1 MSIFLIR
8 VIRVIRGK
16 IHIMK
21 SMTGFGRGVVQET
34 EFAVTVELK
43 TVNNRFLDISLRLS
57 GEMQA
62 LESTIKRQIG
72 NRLSRGRVE
81 VNLTYERTTEIN
93 YELNRPMI
101 TGFLAAMR
109 EMQKE
114 FSLSGEPDL
123 NVIARLPNVLLPKK
137 DDLSEEFIVGVERA
151 LNAALDDLERM
162 RENEGEMLRNEL
174 NFRLSEIENRLPKIE
189 SESETVAE
197 EYRARLTKKISDFLA
212 KSDSQIE
219 IDQGRLAQE
228 VAFLADRSD
237 ISEEI
242 QRLKSHIEHFRQIM
256 SEEKEVGKRLDFLT
270 QELNREA
277 NTIASKTGNLAI
289 KENALA
295 IKSEI
300 EKIREQVQ
308 NVE

>member
-1 MSIFLIR
+1 
-8 VIRVIRGK
+8 
-16 IHIMK
+16 MK

-34 EFAVTVELK
+34 DFAVTVELK

-57 GEMQA
+57 GEMQS
-62 LESTIKRQIG
+62 LESIVKRQIG
-72 NRLSRGRVE
+72 NRLSRGRVD
-81 VNLTYERTTEIN
+81 VNLNYERTTEIN

-101 TGFLAAMR
+101 TGYLAAIKQ
-109 EMQKE
+109 MQSE

-137 DDLSEEFIVGVERA
+137 DNLSEEFIVGVEKA
-151 LNAALDDLERM
+151 LNTALEDLERM

-174 NFRLSEIENRLPKIE
+174 NFRLSEIENRLPTIE
-189 SESETVAE
+189 AESATVAE
-197 EYRARLTKKISDFLA
+197 EYRVRLTKKISDFLA

-219 IDQGRLAQE
+219 LDQGRLAQE
-228 VAFLADRSD
+228 VAYLADRSD
-237 ISEEI
+237 ISEEL

-277 NTIASKTGNLAI
+277 NTIASKTMNLI
-289 KENALA
+289 VKENALA